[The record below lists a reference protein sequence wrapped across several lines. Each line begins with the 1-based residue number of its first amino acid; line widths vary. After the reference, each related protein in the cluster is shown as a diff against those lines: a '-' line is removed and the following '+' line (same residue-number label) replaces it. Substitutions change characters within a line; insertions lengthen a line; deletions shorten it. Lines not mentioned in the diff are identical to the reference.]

1 MRMLRGLSVWR
12 CSVCLVCPVGFVGLV
27 GLVVMVEDK
36 GRDRDDERNLDSGGR
51 KDESLIDEWS

>member
-1 MRMLRGLSVWR
+1 MWR

-27 GLVVMVEDK
+27 RLVVMVEDK